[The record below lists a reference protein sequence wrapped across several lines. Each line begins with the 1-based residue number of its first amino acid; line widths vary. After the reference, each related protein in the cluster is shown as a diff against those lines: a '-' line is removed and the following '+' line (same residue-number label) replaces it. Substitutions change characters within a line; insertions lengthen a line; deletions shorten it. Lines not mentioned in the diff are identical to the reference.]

1 MFITSP
7 KRKNGST
14 VIRLVECFRK
24 EGKVKARIVKTIG
37 QSKDKQVIEYYKK
50 VARKLLDD
58 HKKGIVELSK
68 NSGKISIDLARF
80 LGDGRYNNGF
90 EDIFGSSYSVLGF
103 EGLIRGGKKN
113 KQFNQIL
120 KDLVLM
126 RIFDPCSKLRSCRLL
141 SQYFNK
147 ELSHKRVLTAMDYIS
162 KEEEVLKKRIT
173 KSVLKGRK
181 DLDVLLFD
189 VTTLYFESI
198 RETDLQGFG
207 YSKDGKFNEVQ
218 VVLAVLSTS
227 GGLPVSYEI
236 FPGNMSETKTFKEV
250 LSRAI
255 KEYGVRKF
263 RVLADRGMFSEDNFS
278 FFEDFKAEGLSLE
291 YVVSCPLR
299 KLPKLIKQKILDLRN
314 YKKGE
319 DGSYYYEFVYKGR
332 CHVVAY
338 SLERRARDY
347 KKRQRVLDKL
357 QALFQKGEIPANRIV
372 KSSGAYRY
380 VSKVRGQVSVNYKQI
395 QEDARWDGLY
405 GLCSNIKTSSP
416 MKLMA
421 LYRCLWRIEELFR
434 INKHTLRMRPIF
446 HRIPNRIRAHIVICF
461 LAYVVLRQTE
471 MILQKAGVY
480 FSPQSLIDTLKEVES
495 YIIKD
500 KIRKKERE
508 IYCVPNKLS
517 LEAKRIY
524 QIFKK
529 SFPQKPYLL
538 GKT

>member
-1 MFITSP
+1 MFITAP

-24 EGKVKARIVKTIG
+24 DGKVKTRIVRTIG
-37 QSKDKQVIEYYKK
+37 QSKDAQVIEYYKK

-68 NSGKISIDLARF
+68 NSGKVSIDLARF

-90 EDIFGSSYSVLGF
+90 EDIFGSSYSFLGF
-103 EGLIRGGKKN
+103 ESLIKGGKKN
-113 KQFNQIL
+113 KKLNQIL

-126 RIFDPCSKLRSCRLL
+126 RIFDPCSKLRSCHLL

-147 ELSHKRVLTAMDYIS
+147 ELSHKQVLTMMDYVS
-162 KEEEVLKKRIT
+162 EEEEVLRKRIT
-173 KSVLKGRK
+173 ESVLKGPK

-198 RETDLQGFG
+198 RETELKGFG

-227 GGLPVSYEI
+227 DGLPVSYEI

-250 LSRAI
+250 LRRAI

-263 RVLADRGMFSEDNFS
+263 RVVADRAMFSEDNFS
-278 FFEDFKAEGLSLE
+278 FFEDFKAEALSLE

-299 KLPKLIKQKILDLRN
+299 KLPKLIKEKVLDLRN
-314 YKKGE
+314 YKKEE
-319 DGSYYYEFVYKGR
+319 DGSYYYEFVYKDR

-338 SLERRARDY
+338 SLERKARDY
-347 KKRQRVLDKL
+347 KKRQRMLDKL
-357 QALFQKGEIPANRIV
+357 QDLFQKGDIPVNRVV
-372 KSSGAYRY
+372 KTTGAYRY

-395 QEDARWDGLY
+395 QENARWDGLY
-405 GLCSNIKTSSP
+405 GVCSNIKTSSP

-434 INKHTLRMRPIF
+434 WNKHTLRMRPIF
-446 HRIPNRIRAHIVICF
+446 HRITKRIRAHIVICF

-471 MILQKAGVY
+471 MILQKADVY
-480 FSPQSLIDTLKEVES
+480 FGPQKLIDILKSVES

-500 KIRKKERE
+500 KIRNKGGE

-517 LEAKRIY
+517 LEAKKIY
-524 QIFKK
+524 QVFQKA
-529 SFPQKPYLL
+529 FPQKPYLL